1 MCQKAIFLKIDDV
14 MKTRIWN
21 DNFHGVIKTKIS
33 LENNGRS
40 YQEDN
45 KKINENSWENKQ
57 QECEE
62 SKQRIG
68 NLNRKTIE
76 IVKSSHRNWDR
87 STNRYNTKTL
97 MKYVFNCMAYSRKQ

>member
-1 MCQKAIFLKIDDV
+1 MEEAWSTF
-14 MKTRIWN
+14 
-21 DNFHGVIKTKIS
+21 
-33 LENNGRS
+33 
-40 YQEDN
+40 EDN

-97 MKYVFNCMAYSRKQ
+97 MKYVFNCTAYSRKQ